1 MAKKEV
7 SYKNRM
13 LSISME
19 EFVEIA
25 SETMTEFE
33 VNNEPENYEE
43 FIELQSIMDNFA
55 KYTAVLVYNLFEG
68 D

>member
-7 SYKNRM
+7 IYKNRM

-25 SETMTEFE
+25 SDTMTEFE
-33 VNNEPENYEE
+33 VNNEPENFEE
-43 FIELQSIMDNFA
+43 FMELQSIMDNFA

>member
-25 SETMTEFE
+25 ADTMTEFE

-55 KYTAVLVYNLFEG
+55 KYTAVLVYKLFEG